1 MIECK
6 KVSFSY
12 PPNETDIGDRK
23 GHGTLRNIDL
33 SINDGD
39 FVLLCGTSGCGKTT
53 LTRLFNG
60 LIPHYYDGKLE
71 GTVMLDGE
79 DMSGL
84 SLFDISK
91 KVGSVFQNPRSQFF
105 NVDTTSEIAF
115 GCENHGLEEA
125 EIRKRVKLVSEQLNL
140 TNLLDRSVFSLSGGE
155 KQKIACGSAAAVEP
169 DVFVLDEPSSNL
181 DAYSIADFR
190 KLLKILKSQGKTI
203 IIAEHRLYYLYDLA
217 DRIIYLSD
225 GEIQGDYTLPEFQ
238 LIPAAEKAKMGLRPL
253 GLGEFADIEPASLHS
268 GQGIWKLNH
277 FHFAYKKQPETLSL
291 ENIELPAGNVTAVI
305 GHNGAGK
312 TTLSRCLCGLE
323 KRCKGILEKDGTS
336 YSIKQRLKLCYM
348 VMQDV
353 NHQLF
358 TESVLEEVL
367 LSMPGKD
374 SNESPENVAKA
385 EAILTEMDLLSYKA
399 CHPMGLSGG
408 QKQRVAIASAIA
420 SERPVILFDEPTS
433 GLDLFHMRQVADSV
447 KGLADSGKTIVI
459 VTHDPEFILRCCNYV
474 IHLENGRLEENYF
487 LQDTEGRERLF
498 NFFMME
504 GGGGNQIV

>member
-336 YSIKQRLKLCYM
+336 YSSKQRLKLCYM

-358 TESVLEEVL
+358 TEDVLDELL
-367 LSMPGKD
+367 LSMGGEDEKAD
-374 SNESPENVAKA
+374 TARAK
-385 EAILTEMDLLSYKA
+385 EILNSLDLLDKVKL
-399 CHPMGLSGG
+399 HPMSLSGG
-408 QKQRVAIASAIA
+408 EKQRVAIGSAIA
-420 SERPVILFDEPTS
+420 SDKKILIFDEPTS
-433 GLDLFHMRQVADSV
+433 GLDYRHMLEVSDNLNRLKEMGKSLF
-447 KGLADSGKTIVI
+447 LI
-459 VTHDPEFILRCCNYV
+459 THDPELIYKCCTYLLFIQGSKVLWHRPMDGEAVKLLRA
-474 IHLENGRLEENYF
+474 
-487 LQDTEGRERLF
+487 
-498 NFFMME
+498 FFSHAQE
-504 GGGGNQIV
+504 TGVVNAS